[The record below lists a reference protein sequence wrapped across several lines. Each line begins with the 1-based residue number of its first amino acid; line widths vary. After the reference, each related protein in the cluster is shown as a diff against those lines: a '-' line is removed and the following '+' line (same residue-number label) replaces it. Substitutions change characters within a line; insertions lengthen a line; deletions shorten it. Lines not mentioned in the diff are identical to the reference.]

1 MWSQILLPIAATL
14 LYPAIT
20 ILNGKELFYKTAIPV
35 WMMVLYAGL
44 WVSDNVSGRMM
55 IWLFWIALLFFAYL
69 YTDITCGRIPAVLLL
84 MRKCYMASERRLLIM
99 AAVFFISSNLTL
111 FPVWKTNIISL
122 FIKQ

>member
-1 MWSQILLPIAATL
+1 MWFRIILD
-14 LYPAIT
+14 
-20 ILNGKELFYKTAIPV
+20 G
-35 WMMVLYAGL
+35 AGDVYHDAPSEPGL
-44 WVSDNVSGRMM
+44 GSDPYDRIS
-55 IWLFWIALLFFAYL
+55 
-69 YTDITCGRIPAVLLL
+69 CGGLPAVLLL